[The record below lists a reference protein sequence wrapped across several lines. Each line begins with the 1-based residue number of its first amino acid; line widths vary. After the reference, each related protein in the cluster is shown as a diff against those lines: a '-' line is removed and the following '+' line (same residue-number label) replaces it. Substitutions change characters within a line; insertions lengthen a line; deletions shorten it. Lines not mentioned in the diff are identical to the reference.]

1 LANPSRYVV
10 SYNFSAFQETQP
22 STPLPAV
29 QVDVQ
34 LADIQT
40 STTELRDAIMDIR
53 RSDGALMNGIVT
65 EDSLAADLLDQLL
78 AESRADEAAASA
90 AAAAASAD
98 EAEAATEENL
108 ALQTTLEAAI
118 DAFENNGFYA
128 DWGDWHSEPGASSD
142 WGNWA

>member
-1 LANPSRYVV
+1 VANPSKFTQ
-10 SYNFSAFQETQP
+10 SYDFSAFQENNP

-29 QVDVQ
+29 QLDVQ

-108 ALQTTLEAAI
+108 ALQTTLNAAI

>member
-1 LANPSRYVV
+1 VANPSKFTQ
-10 SYNFSAFQETQP
+10 SYDFSAFQENNP

-29 QVDVQ
+29 QLDVQ